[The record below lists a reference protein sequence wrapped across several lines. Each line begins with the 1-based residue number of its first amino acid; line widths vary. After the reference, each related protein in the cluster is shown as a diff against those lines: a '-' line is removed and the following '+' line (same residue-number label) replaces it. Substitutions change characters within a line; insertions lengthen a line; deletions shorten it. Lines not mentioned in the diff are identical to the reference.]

1 MQIKYKEKSIDI
13 IDKKITGIVSNS
25 VSNIIKFNEN
35 LGNEVYIISYFNV
48 QNMNE
53 GIVEDFLNAKKNED
67 MLPDVLKTLNIN
79 SKILS
84 KNISE
89 LSTSEKIKLLIV
101 NALLKNYEVIY
112 FDNILPCLDSSSRT
126 KLYKLIIKL
135 KKFQNKTILISDI
148 NIDNI
153 FEFRYQLFFL
163 IAMKWVPS
171 VYVLII
177 VSDTIING
185 NKYDVFPCDI
195 INNPITLT
203 LRDKILENKN
213 IDIGKVDSVNELIK
227 AIYREIR

>member
-35 LGNEVYIISYFNV
+35 LGSEVYIISYFNV

-53 GIVEDFLNAKKNED
+53 GIVEDFLNTKKNED
-67 MLPDVLKTLNIN
+67 KLPDALKTLNIN

-84 KNISE
+84 KNICE

-101 NALLKNYEVIY
+101 NALLKNYQVIY

-126 KLYKLIIKL
+126 RLYKLIIKL

-153 FEFRYQLFFL
+153 FEF
-163 IAMKWVPS
+163 VDN
-171 VYVLII
+171 LII
-177 VSDTIING
+177 VSDTIITG
-185 NKYDVFPCDI
+185 TKYDVFPCDI
-195 INNPITLT
+195 INTPITLT

>member
-53 GIVEDFLNAKKNED
+53 GIVEDFLNTKKNED
-67 MLPDVLKTLNIN
+67 KLPDALKTLNIN

-84 KNISE
+84 KNICE

-153 FEFRYQLFFL
+153 FEF
-163 IAMKWVPS
+163 VDN
-171 VYVLII
+171 LII
-177 VSDTIING
+177 VSDTIITG
-185 NKYDVFPCDI
+185 TKYDVFPCDI
-195 INNPITLT
+195 INTPITLT

>member
-13 IDKKITGIVSNS
+13 IDRKITGIVSNS
-25 VSNIIKFNEN
+25 VSNILKFNEN
-35 LGNEVYIISYFNV
+35 LSNEVYIISYFNI

-67 MLPDVLKTLNIN
+67 DLLEALKTLNIN

-84 KNISE
+84 KNICE

-135 KKFQNKTILISDI
+135 KKFHNKTIFISDI

-153 FEFRYQLFFL
+153 FEF
-163 IAMKWVPS
+163 VDN
-171 VYVLII
+171 LII
-177 VSDTIING
+177 VSDTIITG
-185 NKYDVFPCDI
+185 TKYDVFPCDI
-195 INNPITLT
+195 INTPITLT

>member
-35 LGNEVYIISYFNV
+35 LGSEVYIISYFNV

-53 GIVEDFLNAKKNED
+53 GIVEDFLNTKKNED
-67 MLPDVLKTLNIN
+67 KLPDALKTLNIN

-84 KNISE
+84 KNICE

-126 KLYKLIIKL
+126 RIYKLIIKL

-153 FEFRYQLFFL
+153 FEF
-163 IAMKWVPS
+163 VDN
-171 VYVLII
+171 LII
-177 VSDTIING
+177 VSDTIITG

-195 INNPITLT
+195 INTPITLT

>member
-35 LGNEVYIISYFNV
+35 LSNEVYIISYFNV

-67 MLPDVLKTLNIN
+67 DLLEALKILNIN

-84 KNISE
+84 KNICE

-126 KLYKLIIKL
+126 RIYKLIIKL

-153 FEFRYQLFFL
+153 FEF
-163 IAMKWVPS
+163 VDN
-171 VYVLII
+171 LII
-177 VSDTIING
+177 VSDTIITG

-195 INNPITLT
+195 INTPITLT

>member
-35 LGNEVYIISYFNV
+35 LGSEVYIISYFNV

-53 GIVEDFLNAKKNED
+53 GIVEDFLNTKKNED
-67 MLPDVLKTLNIN
+67 MLPDVLKALNIN
-79 SKILS
+79 SKILI
-84 KNISE
+84 KNICE

-153 FEFRYQLFFL
+153 FEF
-163 IAMKWVPS
+163 VDN
-171 VYVLII
+171 LII
-177 VSDTIING
+177 VSDTIITG

-195 INNPITLT
+195 INTPITLT

>member
-35 LGNEVYIISYFNV
+35 LGSEVYIISYFNV

-67 MLPDVLKTLNIN
+67 DLLEALKTLNIN

-84 KNISE
+84 KNICE

-153 FEFRYQLFFL
+153 FEF
-163 IAMKWVPS
+163 VDN
-171 VYVLII
+171 LII
-177 VSDTIING
+177 VSDTIITG
-185 NKYDVFPCDI
+185 TKYDVFPCDI
-195 INNPITLT
+195 INTPITLT

>member
-35 LGNEVYIISYFNV
+35 LGSEVYIISYFNV

-53 GIVEDFLNAKKNED
+53 GIVEDFLNTKKNED
-67 MLPDVLKTLNIN
+67 KLPDALKTLNIN

-84 KNISE
+84 KNICE

-126 KLYKLIIKL
+126 RLYKLIIKL

-153 FEFRYQLFFL
+153 FEF
-163 IAMKWVPS
+163 VDN
-171 VYVLII
+171 LII

-185 NKYDVFPCDI
+185 NQYDVFPCDI

>member
-53 GIVEDFLNAKKNED
+53 GIVEDFLNTKKNED
-67 MLPDVLKTLNIN
+67 KLPDALKTLNIN

-84 KNISE
+84 KNICE

-101 NALLKNYEVIY
+101 NALLKNYQVIY

-126 KLYKLIIKL
+126 RLYKLIIKL

-153 FEFRYQLFFL
+153 FEF
-163 IAMKWVPS
+163 VDN
-171 VYVLII
+171 LII
-177 VSDTIING
+177 VSDTIITG
-185 NKYDVFPCDI
+185 TKYDVFPCDI
-195 INNPITLT
+195 INTPITLT

>member
-35 LGNEVYIISYFNV
+35 LSNEVYIISYFNV

-53 GIVEDFLNAKKNED
+53 GIVEDFLNTKKNED
-67 MLPDVLKTLNIN
+67 KLPDALKTLNIN

-84 KNISE
+84 KNICE
-89 LSTSEKIKLLIV
+89 LSTSEKIKILIV

-126 KLYKLIIKL
+126 RLYKLIIKL

-153 FEFRYQLFFL
+153 FEF
-163 IAMKWVPS
+163 VDN
-171 VYVLII
+171 LII
-177 VSDTIING
+177 VSDTVITG

-195 INNPITLT
+195 INTPITLT

>member
-13 IDKKITGIVSNS
+13 IYKKITGIVSNS
-25 VSNIIKFNEN
+25 VSNILKFNEN
-35 LGNEVYIISYFNV
+35 LSDEVYIISYFNV

-67 MLPDVLKTLNIN
+67 ELLEALKTLNIN

-84 KNISE
+84 KNICE

-126 KLYKLIIKL
+126 KLYKLIVKL

-153 FEFRYQLFFL
+153 FEF
-163 IAMKWVPS
+163 VDN
-171 VYVLII
+171 LII
-177 VSDTIING
+177 VSDTIITG

-195 INNPITLT
+195 INTPITLT

>member
-1 MQIKYKEKSIDI
+1 MQMKYKEKSIDI

-35 LGNEVYIISYFNV
+35 LVNEVYIISYFNV

-53 GIVEDFLNAKKNED
+53 GIVEDFLNTKKNED
-67 MLPDVLKTLNIN
+67 KLPDALKTLNIN

-84 KNISE
+84 KNICE

-126 KLYKLIIKL
+126 RLYKLIIKL

-153 FEFRYQLFFL
+153 FEF
-163 IAMKWVPS
+163 VDN
-171 VYVLII
+171 LII
-177 VSDTIING
+177 VSDTVITG

-195 INNPITLT
+195 INTPITLT

>member
-67 MLPDVLKTLNIN
+67 DLLETLKTLNIN

-84 KNISE
+84 KNICE

-126 KLYKLIIKL
+126 KLFKLIIKL

-153 FEFRYQLFFL
+153 FEF
-163 IAMKWVPS
+163 VDN
-171 VYVLII
+171 LII
-177 VSDTIING
+177 VSDTIITG
-185 NKYDVFPCDI
+185 TKYDVFPCDI
-195 INNPITLT
+195 INTPITLT